1 MATEVY
7 ISREDVDHV
16 DFVNDTG
23 ADLEQYE
30 PCVVGPYAA
39 VADEAIDSADTGS
52 FHVAQGIEVQ
62 SDDLVDGENT
72 FATPGQAVYLDT
84 STNTFSDTET
94 AGYYLW
100 GYLLEAKDANGMIK
114 IEKRRYAVL
123 ITT

>member
-1 MATEVY
+1 MATVY

-23 ADLEQYE
+23 ADLDQFE

-39 VADEAIDSADTGS
+39 VADQDIASNAIGS
-52 FHVAQGIEVQ
+52 FHVAEGIEVQ
-62 SDDLVDGENT
+62 ADNLTSGEDT
-72 FATPGQAVYLDT
+72 FGTPGQAVYLDT
-84 STNTFSDTET
+84 AGDFSDTET

-100 GYLLEAKDANGMIK
+100 GYLKKAKDSNGMIL

-123 ITT
+123 VAS